1 MVWFHDIGVHVNS
14 ALIFISIFTEPAHSL
29 FDITFQYTTFLE
41 RTCLACLISILNGSV
56 FWFHGIGI
64 HVNLALL
71 LSALRWAHKIGLRIK
86 SEKLYRSGEVE
97 LFSFFEGL
105 SFVSWYFDWFSIL
118 ISLNW
123 RARPARSLNFG
134 ITLSTEQGCQY
145 SLEKIP
151 LSGEVELFYFSRTCL
166 LAPDISIGSVFLFF
180 HGIGVHVKP
189 ALLLSAL
196 RWARN
201 RVVHQVWKNSP
212 YRGRLNYFHFFEDL
226 SVGCWHLDRFSIL
239 ISRNWR
245 ARQARSYTFGIT
257 LSTDQGCASFWKKFP
272 LQREVELFSFLRG
285 PVYWFRPFR
294 LVQSFDFTE
303 LACTSRLLFYFRHY
317 VEHGT
322 RLPIKSE
329 KFLAFW
335 LDVLWLLARQ
345 TPWGLLGWF
354 LDVTSSTCWTSYI
367 LVSFNKR
374 LFQSQINNL
383 SRCIFWDFGVM
394 LFIHVH

>member
-123 RARPARSLNFG
+123 RARPARSLTFG

-145 SLEKIP
+145 SLEKFP
-151 LSGEVELFYFSRTCL
+151 LSGEVELFS
-166 LAPDISIGSVFLFF
+166 
-180 HGIGVHVKP
+180 
-189 ALLLSAL
+189 
-196 RWARN
+196 
-201 RVVHQVWKNSP
+201 
-212 YRGRLNYFHFFEDL
+212 FFEDL
-226 SVGCWHLDRFSIL
+226 SFGSWHFDWFCLL
-239 ISRNWR
+239 IFSRNWR
-245 ARQARSYTFGIT
+245 ACQARFFTFGIT
-257 LSTDQGCASFWKKFP
+257 LSTEQGCTSSLEKFPLSGEVESFSFFRGPVCWLLAFGQVQYFDFTELACTSSLLLHFRHYVEHRTWLRIILEKFP
-272 LQREVELFSFLRG
+272 LQREVELFSFFRG
-285 PVYWFRPFR
+285 PVYWLRPFR
-294 LVQSFDFTE
+294 LVQSFDFME

-322 RLPIKSE
+322 GLPIKSE
-329 KFLAFW
+329 KFLAFR
-335 LDVLWLLARQ
+335 LDV
-345 TPWGLLGWF
+345 F
-354 LDVTSSTCWTSYI
+354 
-367 LVSFNKR
+367 
-374 LFQSQINNL
+374 
-383 SRCIFWDFGVM
+383 
-394 LFIHVH
+394 

>member
-123 RARPARSLNFG
+123 RAHMFIWPGPAHSISSRAAACHFWVL
-134 ITLSTEQGCQY
+134 Y
-145 SLEKIP
+145 P
-151 LSGEVELFYFSRTCL
+151 LRLRRH
-166 LAPDISIGSVFLFF
+166 IS
-180 HGIGVHVKP
+180 
-189 ALLLSAL
+189 
-196 RWARN
+196 
-201 RVVHQVWKNSP
+201 
-212 YRGRLNYFHFFEDL
+212 
-226 SVGCWHLDRFSIL
+226 
-239 ISRNWR
+239 
-245 ARQARSYTFGIT
+245 QA
-257 LSTDQGCASFWKKFP
+257 
-272 LQREVELFSFLRG
+272 
-285 PVYWFRPFR
+285 FR
-294 LVQSFDFTE
+294 
-303 LACTSRLLFYFRHY
+303 
-317 VEHGT
+317 
-322 RLPIKSE
+322 
-329 KFLAFW
+329 

-354 LDVTSSTCWTSYI
+354 LDVTSSGYWKPYI
-367 LVSFNKR
+367 LVLFNKR
-374 LFQSQINNL
+374 SFRRQIDNL

-394 LFIHVH
+394 LFIHVY